1 MNVYDNT
8 SQNDVLIKEARKSVK
23 ESSNKKEKEGES
35 DDLIPTLQENE
46 LNKESPKKF
55 LVDVISEN

>member
-35 DDLIPTLQENE
+35 DDLIATLQENE

-55 LVDVISEN
+55 